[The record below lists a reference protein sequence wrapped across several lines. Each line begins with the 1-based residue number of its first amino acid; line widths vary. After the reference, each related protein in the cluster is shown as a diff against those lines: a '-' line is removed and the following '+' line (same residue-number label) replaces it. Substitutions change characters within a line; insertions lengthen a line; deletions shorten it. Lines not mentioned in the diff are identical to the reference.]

1 MKSFRGDK
9 ANGFEFSIK
18 DAVCRSADS
27 TSFRVQKSSV
37 KMKLLVVLA
46 ALVALASANPF
57 RGGRIFNGRDAL
69 VGEAPYMIQ
78 FRQIRVGETFAQH
91 FCGGKN
97 SMVLKMLE

>member
-57 RGGRIFNGRDAL
+57 RGG
-69 VGEAPYMIQ
+69 
-78 FRQIRVGETFAQH
+78 
-91 FCGGKN
+91 KN